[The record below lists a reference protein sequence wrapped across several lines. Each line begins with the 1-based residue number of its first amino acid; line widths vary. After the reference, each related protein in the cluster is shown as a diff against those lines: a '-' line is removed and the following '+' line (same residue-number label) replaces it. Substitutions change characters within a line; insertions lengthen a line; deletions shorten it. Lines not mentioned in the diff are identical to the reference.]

1 MTQIHQMS
9 PGWQGLYKRMQQ
21 RDHQGAKPPFWRE
34 TWFYEQIVY
43 VLVCLTPAAFASWH
57 LLASKGPLT
66 TRDAVLLVGTM
77 LGQFLAQKA
86 RSVATRQSAL
96 LKCRGVYVPEVRCA
110 PEMRKWIAAGQVLG
124 AFMSVATAPTWW
136 HLPSILWAVIAYDL
150 WRNHRETRKLRK
162 PEVVIGGF

>member
-86 RSVATRQSAL
+86 RSVASRQSAL
-96 LKCRGVYVPEVRCA
+96 LKGRGVYVPEVRCA

-136 HLPSILWAVIAYDL
+136 HLPSILWAAFAYDL
-150 WRNHRETRKLRK
+150 WREYREARKLRQSSK
-162 PEVVIGGF
+162 VTTT